1 MHTKDVPEMKATK
14 SQLGVFLETR
24 VATNA
29 CRCVALANS
38 TRQNS
43 GRLGKDPF
51 QIVSTLRRGELI
63 RIRQEFRDIRDAL
76 DGNILAW
83 CEVLML
89 ARQWVRV
96 SKEARSPIVLPIPTH
111 D

>member
-1 MHTKDVPEMKATK
+1 MKATK

-29 CRCVALANS
+29 CRCVTLANS

-51 QIVSTLRRGELI
+51 QIVATLRRGELI
-63 RIRQEFRDIRDAL
+63 RIRQEFRDIRDAFT
-76 DGNILAW
+76 GNVRAW
-83 CEVLML
+83 REVLVL
-89 ARQWVRV
+89 ARQWVRAA
-96 SKEARSPIVLPIPTH
+96 KEARA
-111 D
+111 